1 MADEK
6 GLQGDR
12 KVEQAAAE
20 ATSHSEIVESEIQA
34 VEKNDNQQDSEKIK
48 EKKES
53 TNAVPYHKLFSFADP
68 TDYLLMFI
76 GTIGAIGNGACMPIM
91 TIIFGQVVN
100 AFGSTDIEEVT
111 HKVSQVSLK
120 YVYLGLGAMVAS
132 FLQVSCWMVTG
143 ERQAARIRNL
153 YLGAILRQEIGFFD
167 KETNTGEIIGR
178 MAGDTILI
186 QDAMGEKVGKF
197 LQLVTTF
204 TAGFVIA
211 FIKGWKLT
219 LVMASSIPL
228 LVLSGAVMAI
238 TVSKTASRGQ
248 AAYSHAANIAD
259 QSIGSIRTV
268 VSFTGEKQAV
278 DQYNKSLTE
287 AVKTGSQEGLAMGV
301 GFGMVAFIV
310 FSNYAL
316 AVWFGAKMILNEGYN
331 GGDVINVNFAVLMG
345 SMSLGQSSS
354 CLSAFSAGRAAAFK
368 LFEVLDR
375 KSEIDSNNN
384 NGRIL
389 DDIQGDIELKDIHFS
404 YPARPDEQI
413 FNGFSLAIPSGTTAA
428 LVGESGSGKSSVIG
442 LLERFYDPHAG
453 EVLIDGINLKE
464 LQLKWIRQKI
474 ALVSQEPALFA
485 CSIKDNIAYG
495 KHGATSE
502 EIKTS
507 AELANA
513 AKFIDKLPQGLDTM
527 VGENGTQLSGGQKQ
541 RIAIARAILKDPRI
555 LLLDEATSALD
566 TESERIVQEALDR
579 IMINRTTVVVAHR
592 LSTVRNADAIAVLHR
607 GKIVEKGSHMELTKD
622 PEGAYSQLLRMQ
634 EMRTTKDNDVLND
647 PDLPESF
654 ADSAR
659 HSSKRLSFLR
669 SRSRGSSFG
678 QSSRGSFSSAFGV
691 PTGIDIPDTART
703 GSYIL
708 DSETSEPLPEV
719 PLFRLASLNK
729 PEIPMLVLAALAA
742 LVAGAVLP
750 VFGILV
756 SSMIKTFFEPPNKL
770 KKDSEFWALM
780 FVGIGVICLLIQPV
794 KQYLFAVAGCKL
806 IKRIRSMCFE
816 KVIYMEVGWFDQ
828 LDHSSGAIGARL
840 SADAAMVRGLVGDA
854 LGMLVQNL
862 GTAVFALVIAFQA
875 CWQLAFIMLALL
887 PLLGVN
893 GFTQQKFMKGF
904 SADAKKM
911 YEEASQVAN
920 GAVRNIRTVAS
931 FCSEEKV
938 IGLYQRACE
947 GPLKTG
953 IRQGLVSGI
962 GFGLSFF
969 LLFTVYATC
978 FYAGS
983 RLVSAGDTTF
993 YAVFRV
999 FFALTMA
1006 SFGISQTSSLGPDLM
1021 KAKAAAASVFAILDQ
1036 NSKIDSS
1043 DDSGTE
1049 IENLKGEIEFQHVNF
1064 KYPTRP
1070 DVQIFRDLCLKIHSG
1085 KTVALVGESG
1095 SGKSTVI
1102 SLLQRF
1108 YDPDSGDIKLD
1119 GFEIQKLQIKW
1130 LRQQMGL
1137 VSQEPLLFNDT
1148 IRANIAYGKEGE
1160 ATEAEIIAASELAN
1174 ASKFISGLQ
1183 QGYDTVVGDRGVQL
1197 SGGQKQRVAIARVIL
1212 KAPKILLLDEATSA
1226 LDAESERVVQDA
1238 LEKVMVKRTTVIV
1251 AHRLST
1257 IKNADVIAVVKN
1269 GVIAEKGKHDTLMNI
1284 KDGVY
1289 ASLVSL
1295 HTSASSS

>member
-1 MADEK
+1 
-6 GLQGDR
+6 
-12 KVEQAAAE
+12 
-20 ATSHSEIVESEIQA
+20 
-34 VEKNDNQQDSEKIK
+34 
-48 EKKES
+48 
-53 TNAVPYHKLFSFADP
+53 
-68 TDYLLMFI
+68 
-76 GTIGAIGNGACMPIM
+76 
-91 TIIFGQVVN
+91 
-100 AFGSTDIEEVT
+100 
-111 HKVSQVSLK
+111 
-120 YVYLGLGAMVAS
+120 
-132 FLQVSCWMVTG
+132 
-143 ERQAARIRNL
+143 
-153 YLGAILRQEIGFFD
+153 
-167 KETNTGEIIGR
+167 
-178 MAGDTILI
+178 
-186 QDAMGEKVGKF
+186 MGEKVGKF

-238 TVSKTASRGQ
+238 IVSKTASRGQ

-287 AVKTGSQEGLAMGV
+287 AVKTGAQEGLAMGV

-310 FSNYAL
+310 FSTYAL

-375 KSEIDSNNN
+375 KSEIDSNNS

-502 EIKTS
+502 EIKTA

-592 LSTVRNADAIAVLHR
+592 LSTVRNADAIAVLHH

-729 PEIPMLVLAALAA
+729 PEIPVLVLAALAA
-742 LVAGAVLP
+742 MVAGAVLP

-756 SSMIKTFFEPPNKL
+756 SSMIKTFFEPPNRL

-794 KQYLFAVAGCKL
+794 KHYLFAVAGCKL

-840 SADAAMVRGLVGDA
+840 SADASMVRGLVGDA

-862 GTAVFALVIAFQA
+862 GTAVVALVIAFQA

-969 LLFTVYATC
+969 LLFTVYAAC

-993 YAVFRV
+993 SAVFRV

-1006 SFGISQTSSLGPDLM
+1006 SFGISQTSSLSPDLM

-1043 DDSGTE
+1043 DDSGTK

-1070 DVQIFRDLCLKIHSG
+1070 DVQIFRDLCLKIRSG

-1148 IRANIAYGKEGE
+1148 IRANIAYGKEGDV
-1160 ATEAEIIAASELAN
+1160 TEAEIIAASELAN

-1197 SGGQKQRVAIARVIL
+1197 SGGQKQRVAIARAIL

>member
-1 MADEK
+1 MADEN

-12 KVEQAAAE
+12 KFEQAAAT
-20 ATSHSEIVESEIQA
+20 TSHP
-34 VEKNDNQQDSEKIK
+34 EKNDNQQESEKSE

-53 TNAVPYHKLFSFADP
+53 TNVVPYYKLFSFADP
-68 TDYLLMFI
+68 TDYLLMFV
-76 GTIGAIGNGACMPIM
+76 GTIAAIGNGTCMPTM
-91 TIIFGQVVN
+91 TIIFGQLVN
-100 AFGSTDIEEVT
+100 AFGSTSTNIEEVT
-111 HKVSQVSLK
+111 HEVSQVALK
-120 YVYLGLGAMVAS
+120 FVYLGLGAMVAA

-143 ERQAARIRNL
+143 ERQATRIRNL

-167 KETNTGEIIGR
+167 NETNTGEIIGR
-178 MAGDTILI
+178 MSGDTILI

-197 LQLVTTF
+197 LQLFTTF
-204 TAGFVIA
+204 TAGFVVA

-248 AAYSHAANIAD
+248 TAYARAANIVD

-278 DQYNKSLTE
+278 VQYNKSLTE
-287 AVKTGSQEGLAMGV
+287 AVKTGVQEGLAI
-301 GFGMVAFIV
+301 GFGFGVVALIV
-310 FSNYAL
+310 FSTYAL
-316 AVWFGAKMILNEGYN
+316 AVWFGAKMILNDGYN
-331 GGDVINVNFAVLMG
+331 GGDVINVNFAVLTG

-354 CLSAFSAGRAAAFK
+354 CISAFSAGRTAAFK
-368 LFEVLDR
+368 LFEVIDR
-375 KSEIDSNNN
+375 KSQIDSYNS
-384 NGRIL
+384 NGRTL

-404 YPARPDEQI
+404 YPARPDEKI
-413 FNGFSLAIPSGTTAA
+413 FNGFSLAIPPGTTAA
-428 LVGESGSGKSSVIG
+428 LVGKSGSGKSTVIG
-442 LLERFYDPHAG
+442 LIERFYDPHAG
-453 EVLIDGINLKE
+453 EVLIDGVNLKE
-464 LQLKWIRQKI
+464 FQLKWIRQKI
-474 ALVSQEPALFA
+474 GLVSQEPVLFA

-495 KHGATSE
+495 KDGATSE
-502 EIKTS
+502 EIKTA

-527 VGENGTQLSGGQKQ
+527 AGENGTQLSGGQKQ

-592 LSTVRNADAIAVLHR
+592 LSTVRNADAIAVLHH
-607 GKIVEKGSHMELTKD
+607 GKIVEKGSHNELTKD
-622 PEGAYSQLLRMQ
+622 PEGAYYQLIRLQ
-634 EMRTTKDNDVLND
+634 EMRTAKNNDVLNN
-647 PDLPESF
+647 PDGPESL
-654 ADSAR
+654 ADSDR
-659 HSSKRLSFLR
+659 HLSKRSSFQR
-669 SRSRGSSFG
+669 STSRGSSFG
-678 QSSRGSFSSAFGV
+678 HSSRHSFSAAFGV
-691 PTGIDIPDTART
+691 PTGIDLPDRATAEP
-703 GSYIL
+703 YFL
-708 DSETSEPLPEV
+708 DSEPSEPLPEV
-719 PLFRLASLNK
+719 PLFRLAYLNK
-729 PEIPMLVLAALAA
+729 PEIPVLVLAALAA
-742 LVAGAVLP
+742 IVAGAILP

-756 SSMIKTFFEPPNKL
+756 SSMIKTFFEPPNEL
-770 KKDSEFWALM
+770 KKHSAFWAIM
-780 FVGIGVICLLIQPV
+780 FVGVGVLSLFIQSV
-794 KQYLFAVAGCKL
+794 KHYLFAVAGCKL

-828 LDHSSGAIGARL
+828 PEHSSGAIGARL
-840 SADAAMVRGLVGDA
+840 SADAAMVKGLVGDA
-854 LGMLVQNL
+854 LGMLVQSL
-862 GTAVFALVIAFQA
+862 GTAVVALLIAFQA
-875 CWQLAFIMLALL
+875 SWQLAFIMLALL
-887 PLLGVN
+887 PLLGIN
-893 GFTQQKFMKGF
+893 GFIQQKFLKGF

-920 GAVRNIRTVAS
+920 DAVRNIRTVAS
-931 FCSEEKV
+931 FCSEAKV
-938 IGLYQRACE
+938 TALYQQACK

-953 IRQGLVSGI
+953 MRQGLVSGI

-969 LLFTVYATC
+969 LLYSVYATC

-983 RLVSAGDTTF
+983 RLVSAGNTTF
-993 YAVFRV
+993 SEVFRV

-1006 SFGISQTSSLGPDLM
+1006 SYGISQTSSLGPDIM
-1021 KAKAAAASVFAILDQ
+1021 KAKAAAASVFAILDR
-1036 NSKIDSS
+1036 NSKIDST
-1043 DDSGTE
+1043 DDSGTA
-1049 IENLKGEIEFQHVNF
+1049 IENFKGDIEFHHVSF

-1070 DVQIFRDLCLKIHSG
+1070 DIQIFRDLCLKIRSG

-1108 YDPDSGDIKLD
+1108 YDPDSGYITLD
-1119 GFEIQKLQIKW
+1119 GVEIQELQIKW
-1130 LRQQMGL
+1130 LRQRMGL

-1148 IRANIAYGKEGE
+1148 IRANIAYGKEGI
-1160 ATEAEIIAASELAN
+1160 ATEAEILAASELAN
-1174 ASKFISGLQ
+1174 ANKFISSLQ
-1183 QGYDTVVGDRGVQL
+1183 KGYDTVVGDRGTQL
-1197 SGGQKQRVAIARVIL
+1197 SGGQKQRVAIARAII

-1238 LEKVMVKRTTVIV
+1238 LEKVMVNRTTVIV